1 MSEITL
7 IVLAA
12 TVAVVTLYAM
22 KTGYNIDIKT
32 WFIRLQFKKSKK

>member
-12 TVAVVTLYAM
+12 IVAVVTLYAM

-32 WFIRLQFKKSKK
+32 WFIKLHFRKKQ